1 MLSTFIIENMLA
13 VRIALGV
20 AIFLCLALC
29 VVLSRADRR
38 GRVIATILSAI
49 AIVVLL
55 GITLL
60 PDANP
65 NPEVGCKL
73 ESFSPLDD
81 EWNILLFVFP
91 TLFAVIAARRPVL
104 VALGGAAL
112 SAAIELV
119 QAVTPALGRRCD
131 LDDWL
136 TNCTGAALGVA
147 IGALLLVLERRR
159 QARAHSKQRDISS
172 ST

>member
-13 VRIALGV
+13 VRVALGAAVALCIALG
-20 AIFLCLALC
+20 FAL
-29 VVLSRADRR
+29 LRDGRR
-38 GRVIATILSAI
+38 GRRIGAVLAGIAVL
-49 AIVVLL
+49 VVLA
-55 GITLL
+55 ITLL
-60 PDANP
+60 PDTNP
-65 NPEVGCKL
+65 NPEIGCKL

-91 TLFAVIAARRPVL
+91 TLFAVVASRRPVL
-104 VALGGAAL
+104 VALGAAAL

-136 TNCTGAALGVA
+136 TNCTGAAIGVA
-147 IGALLLVLERRR
+147 IGVVLMLLDRWR
-159 QARAHSKQRDISS
+159 QARAHSKQREMSS
-172 ST
+172 SM